1 MTPKRREVI
10 NLSWFFII
18 ITIISIVIINNNKLL
33 SLLFMTSCK
42 AGTV

>member
-18 ITIISIVIINNNKLL
+18 IIISIVIIINNKLL